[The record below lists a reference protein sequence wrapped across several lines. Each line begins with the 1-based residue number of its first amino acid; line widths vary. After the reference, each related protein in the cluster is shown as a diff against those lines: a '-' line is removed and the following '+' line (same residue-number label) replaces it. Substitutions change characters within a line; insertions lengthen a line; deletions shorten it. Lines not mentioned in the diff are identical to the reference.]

1 MYKWLIM
8 SYFLSRTFICN
19 NNVIRTNSYM
29 KKGNSERNLNTK
41 QLASQQLHQ
50 SNFIFQSSHH
60 FNGLFWSVLCFQPTS
75 TIRAGVHL
83 LFIMKTNKVCLN
95 CLLIHNEMLQLQDYY
110 LNEHFVKTLGRSS
123 YWHLKLNE
131 ISILAFINNTFHLR
145 IMQIPWIL
153 FPELIQV
160 DVNYTLVWASIG
172 YIKRS
177 SLFHRDIR
185 WFTSTRKHFGH

>member
-1 MYKWLIM
+1 MWLEQIHIWRKAIQREIWTQNN
-8 SYFLSRTFICN
+8 SHLSSSI
-19 NNVIRTNSYM
+19 
-29 KKGNSERNLNTK
+29 
-41 QLASQQLHQ
+41 SQAL
-50 SNFIFQSSHH
+50 FFMSSHH
-60 FNGLFWSVLCFQPTS
+60 FNGLIWSVLCFQPTS

-83 LFIMKTNKVCLN
+83 FIMKTKKVCLN

-110 LNEHFVKTLGRSS
+110 LNEHFVKTLGSS
-123 YWHLKLNE
+123 YWHLKLNK

-160 DVNYTLVWASIG
+160 DVNYTLVWVSIG